1 MKRDTT
7 TLSLNNWFITLMEK
21 NYGKHNQI
29 SVTQESK
36 IDGNYAFK
44 MGCSGFRVCS

>member
-21 NYGKHNQI
+21 NYVKHNQI
-29 SVTQESK
+29 SVTQESE
-36 IDGNYAFK
+36 IYGNNAFK
-44 MGCSGFRVCS
+44 MGCSRSGVRS

>member
-1 MKRDTT
+1 MRRDTT

-21 NYGKHNQI
+21 NYVKHNQI

-36 IDGNYAFK
+36 INGNNAFK
-44 MGCSGFRVCS
+44 MGCSGFGVRS